1 MSVKESKSTQEL
13 LARIRDLEIENME
26 LKSRLDRWTG
36 ACDGRRLA
44 TSSVS
49 LSSLP
54 EDVLR
59 EIVGYLGYKD
69 QANLSSTCRDLR
81 LLRPREQIGGRRE
94 NFTLGTLGP
103 AERIMDVP
111 VLARDLTAVKM
122 SFRWATSNP
131 KPGFMWLHL
140 MRNGEVVEESPVI
153 TIIKQSLFATETIEV
168 SDHAVVTSAR
178 KGDTLVMAM
187 TVFGHM
193 WTIRDFTVTLYYKR

>member
-1 MSVKESKSTQEL
+1 MSVKESESTQEL

-26 LKSRLDRWTG
+26 LKGENEELKSRLNRWTG
-36 ACDGRRLA
+36 GSAGWRLA

-49 LSSLP
+49 LITLP

-94 NFTLGTLGP
+94 HFTLGP
-103 AERIMDVP
+103 HFYDQAEDFMDVP

-140 MRNGEVVEESPVI
+140 MRNGEVVEESLLTKMQRYGNI
-153 TIIKQSLFATETIEV
+153 
-168 SDHAVVTSAR
+168 
-178 KGDTLVMAM
+178 
-187 TVFGHM
+187 
-193 WTIRDFTVTLYYKR
+193 

>member
-1 MSVKESKSTQEL
+1 MSVKESESTQEL

-26 LKSRLDRWTG
+26 LKGENEELKSRLNRWTG
-36 ACDGRRLA
+36 GSAGWRLA

-49 LSSLP
+49 LITLP

-140 MRNGEVVEESPVI
+140 MRNGEVVEESLLTKMQRYGNI
-153 TIIKQSLFATETIEV
+153 
-168 SDHAVVTSAR
+168 
-178 KGDTLVMAM
+178 
-187 TVFGHM
+187 
-193 WTIRDFTVTLYYKR
+193 